1 MKIISTVHKLLLFK
15 TTDLYTFDKKIWK
28 NILSSYE
35 SEKKFWIRRKL
46 KYHQIR
52 IRSEISISLEII
64 LIVFNV
70 CKYHFPL
77 KSLI

>member
-1 MKIISTVHKLLLFK
+1 MKVK
-15 TTDLYTFDKKIWK
+15 
-28 NILSSYE
+28 
-35 SEKKFWIRRKL
+35 KKFWIRRKL

-64 LIVFNV
+64 LNVFNV

-77 KSLI
+77 KSLIQL